1 MFCPNCGQQQ
11 ASDETRFCSR
21 CGFQLGVVKSALAAA
36 GEGEEARGG
45 VRHVPDA
52 ARRKK
57 DLTLGAA
64 LMFLF
69 ALVVAAGTVE
79 LPPGHSNRIVVLVV
93 AWLVLTLLIN
103 LRPLLRYF
111 LGGGAASA
119 GTEEA
124 RGPAQLGRAAR
135 DSALPPSRAVP
146 AAELAARQFDTAEVA
161 EPPSVA
167 ERTTNLLGRN

>member
-21 CGFQLGVVKSALAAA
+21 CGFQLGVVKAVLAA
-36 GEGEEARGG
+36 GVGDEAQAD
-45 VRHVPDA
+45 VRRVPDA

-69 ALVVAAGTVE
+69 ALFVAAATVE
-79 LPPGHSNRIVVLVV
+79 LPPGHSNRIIVLVV
-93 AWLVLTLLIN
+93 AWLLLTLLIN

-111 LGGGAASA
+111 FGGAGAAEGTEAGGAARLS
-119 GTEEA
+119 G
-124 RGPAQLGRAAR
+124 GRR
-135 DSALPPSRAVP
+135 DSALPPARAVP
-146 AAELAARQFDTAEVA
+146 ASEAGGRRFDTAEVA

-167 ERTTNLLGRN
+167 ERTTNLLGRK